1 MGKKIAL
8 GCLGVGLLILIG
20 GGFLT
25 YTYIYKPVMGSVE
38 SLQEI
43 HETNNR
49 IDNQSTYE
57 PPADNVMTEEQVE
70 RFVAVQKQIQS
81 GVEERLNEFQQ
92 KYEELEQEL
101 QNQNQE
107 PGLTDIMNAW
117 GDIINLYSDAK
128 QIQVDALNE
137 HDFSLQEYRYVQQSF
152 YSALGMELFSYN
164 IDQIAE
170 AASEGNF
177 NNMNLEQFEQQQS
190 ELEQQVPEMNR
201 ELVSQYADSAES
213 WMVFS
218 WWGL

>member
-8 GCLGVGLLILIG
+8 GCLGIGLIMLIG
-20 GGFLT
+20 GGYLT
-25 YTYIYKPVMGSVE
+25 YNYIYKPVMGSVD

-43 HETNNR
+43 NESNSQ
-49 IDNQSTYE
+49 IDNQSAYE
-57 PPADNVMTEEQVE
+57 APADNAMTEEQVE
-70 RFVAVQKQIQS
+70 RFVAVQKQIQT
-81 GVEERLNEFQQ
+81 GIEERLSEFQQ

-101 QNQNQE
+101 QNQNQQ
-107 PGLTDIMNAW
+107 PGITDIMSAW

-128 QIQVDALNE
+128 QIQVEALNE
-137 HDFSLQEYRYVQQSF
+137 HYFSLREYRFVQQSF
-152 YSALGMELFSYN
+152 YGAMGMELFSYN

-177 NNMNLEQFEQQQS
+177 NNLNLEQFEQQQA
-190 ELEQQVPEMNR
+190 EMEQQVPEINR

>member
-8 GCLGVGLLILIG
+8 GCLGVGLLLLIG
-20 GGFLT
+20 GGLLT
-25 YTYIYKPVMGSVE
+25 YNYIYKPVMGSVS

-43 HETNNR
+43 HETNTQ
-49 IDNQSTYE
+49 IDNQSTYQE
-57 PPADNVMTEEQVE
+57 PADNAMTEQQVE

-81 GVEERLNEFQQ
+81 GVEGRLEEFQQ
-92 KYEELEQEL
+92 KYDELDEELQS
-101 QNQNQE
+101 QNRE
-107 PGLTDIMNAW
+107 PGIGEIMNAW
-117 GDIINLYSDAK
+117 GDIIDLYSDAK
-128 QIQVDALNE
+128 QIQVEALNDY
-137 HDFSLQEYRYVQQSF
+137 DFSLQEYRFVQQSF

-177 NNMNLEQFEQQQS
+177 NNMNLEEFEKQQD
-190 ELEQQVPEMNR
+190 ELEQQVPEINR
-201 ELVSQYADSAES
+201 ELVSQYSDSAET